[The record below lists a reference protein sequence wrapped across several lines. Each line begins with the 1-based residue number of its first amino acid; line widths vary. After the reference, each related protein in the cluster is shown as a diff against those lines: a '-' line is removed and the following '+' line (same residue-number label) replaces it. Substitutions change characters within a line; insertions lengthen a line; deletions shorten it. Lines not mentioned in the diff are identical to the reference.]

1 MRTSSATSPRPV
13 RNPPR
18 ACSPKQRPRLPCS
31 GNSPTHRQSRAGTH
45 PQRAVAGLVVVD
57 HEADSFSSKPAP
69 QRHERDDGP
78 TPTTPLPSTVS
89 GPSGAAAQPPTEQW
103 LTHPRNSGLQQALYA
118 ADQGFETELG
128 PDGGGLTVELADG
141 QAEAYYL
148 ADYICS
154 ARFPLHAA
162 YTRALTETQLRV
174 YYDWNRVEVA
184 SCMTSRGYQ
193 PSEPSSFPVY
203 VETYRSGRGLWTP
216 FDAVAD
222 PQFTETMADLSAHC
236 TLEPPDEEVFGDL
249 G

>member
-1 MRTSSATSPRPV
+1 MTLNTQKFAVICAASLLTVS
-13 RNPPR
+13 
-18 ACSPKQRPRLPCS
+18 CSPDGRQPEDNSTALP
-31 GNSPTHRQSRAGTH
+31 GLPADYAQMLADRAEMFGLDDP
-45 PQRAVAGLVVVD
+45 PQV
-57 HEADSFSSKPAP
+57 
-69 QRHERDDGP
+69 
-78 TPTTPLPSTVS
+78 TPLRVVFRDEYY
-89 GPSGAAAQPPTEQW
+89 AV
-103 LTHPRNSGLQQALYA
+103 QQSCL

-162 YTRALTETQLRV
+162 YTRDLTETQLRV

-193 PSEPSSFPVY
+193 PSEPPSFPVF
-203 VETYRSGRGLWTP
+203 VETYRSGRGLWAP